1 MALTFERGD
10 PARPRG
16 HALAYFRASSDPD
29 KLYATYVIVLPISV
43 DIGKYV
49 PPFLASQLG
58 NVSLSDFSAF
68 AMPPV
73 PEEVRSHRELAGL
86 AEIRDDDLLDGGSV
100 TSSDIADMM
109 QTVTELVSKYAQ
121 VWADSPKPAPLPD
134 SGNAAHPEHV
144 EGAGVNEVLY
154 SLMNERDRLA
164 ELSKMVGRLR
174 FAVEGND
181 TNTLDEM
188 SDEVRLLS
196 RYLPDTYRIP
206 SLLQA
211 LMDSSTQGGELAQ
224 LYLDRCYKLSNGD
237 ADGARDLEER
247 IEGLKPST

>member
-1 MALTFERGD
+1 MAFTFERGD

-16 HALAYFRASSDPD
+16 HALAYFRASNDPD
-29 KLYATYVIVLPISV
+29 KLYATYIIVLPISV

-73 PEEVRSHRELAGL
+73 PEEVSSHRELEGL
-86 AEIRDDDLLDGGSV
+86 AEIRDDDLLDGGTV
-100 TSSDIADMM
+100 TASGLSDMM
-109 QTVTELVSKYAQ
+109 QTVTSLVGEYAQ
-121 VWADSPKPAPLPD
+121 VWADSPKPAIPLD
-134 SGNAAHPEHV
+134 SAEEV
-144 EGAGVNEVLY
+144 QEDSVGVNEVLY

-164 ELSKMVGRLR
+164 ELSKIVGRLR

-181 TNTLDEM
+181 THTQDEM
-188 SDEVRLLS
+188 RHEVGLLG
-196 RYLPDTYRIP
+196 RYLPERYHIP

-211 LMDSSTQGGELAQ
+211 LMDSSTRGGELAQ

-237 ADGARDLEER
+237 DAGARDLEER
-247 IEGLKPST
+247 IQSLKPST

>member
-16 HALAYFRASSDPD
+16 HALAYFRAFLDTE

-73 PEEVRSHRELAGL
+73 PEEVSSYQELASL
-86 AEIRDDDLLDGGSV
+86 AEIRDDDLLDGGNMA
-100 TSSDIADMM
+100 SSDLSEMM
-109 QTVTELVSKYAQ
+109 QTVTNLVCEYAQ
-121 VWADSPKPAPLPD
+121 VWADSPRPAIPLD
-134 SGNAAHPEHV
+134 SGV
-144 EGAGVNEVLY
+144 EEDSGEVNEVLY

-164 ELSKMVGRLR
+164 ELSKIVGRLR

-181 TNTLDEM
+181 TDTRDEM
-188 SDEVRLLS
+188 SHEVRLLS
-196 RYLPDTYRIP
+196 RHLPERYHIP

-211 LMDSSTQGGELAQ
+211 LMDSSTRGGDLAQ

-237 ADGARDLEER
+237 DAGARDLEER
-247 IEGLKPST
+247 IESLKPST

>member
-1 MALTFERGD
+1 MAFTFERGD

-16 HALAYFRASSDPD
+16 HALAYFRASHDPD
-29 KLYATYVIVLPISV
+29 KLYATYIIVLPISV

-73 PEEVRSHRELAGL
+73 PEEVSSHRELEGL
-86 AEIRDDDLLDGGSV
+86 AKIRDDDLLDGGTV
-100 TSSDIADMM
+100 TASGLSDMM
-109 QTVTELVSKYAQ
+109 QTVTSLVGEYAQ
-121 VWADSPKPAPLPD
+121 VWADSPKPAIPLESAEEVQED
-134 SGNAAHPEHV
+134 SV
-144 EGAGVNEVLY
+144 GVNEVLY

-164 ELSKMVGRLR
+164 ELSKIVGRLR

-181 TNTLDEM
+181 TDTRDEM
-188 SDEVRLLS
+188 RHEVGLLS
-196 RYLPDTYRIP
+196 RYLPEQYHIP

-211 LMDSSTQGGELAQ
+211 LMDSSTRGGELAQ

-237 ADGARDLEER
+237 DAGARDLEAR
-247 IEGLKPST
+247 IQSLKPST